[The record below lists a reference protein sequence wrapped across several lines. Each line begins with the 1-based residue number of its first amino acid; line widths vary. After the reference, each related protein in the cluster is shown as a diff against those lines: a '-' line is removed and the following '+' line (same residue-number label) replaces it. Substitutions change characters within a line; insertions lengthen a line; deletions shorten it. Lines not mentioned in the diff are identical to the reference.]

1 MGSVR
6 TVDDHVA
13 QVRSVYE
20 AINRGDHAMIAGLV
34 APGFEWHPNTGEPDS
49 RVRRDRDAMARVRD
63 VVATFGEFRTEVEEV
78 ADLGPLVAVAVR
90 HRGTPAGTTHQV
102 ERREAHLWA
111 FAGGRPVSL
120 REYPT
125 LDAALEAAADL
136 AAD

>member
-6 TVDDHVA
+6 AVDDHVA
-13 QVRSVYE
+13 QVRSVYA
-20 AINRGDHAMIAGLV
+20 AINRGDHAKIAGLV
-34 APGFEWHPNTGEPDS
+34 APGFEWHPNAGEPDS
-49 RVRRDRDAMARVRD
+49 SVRRDRDAMDRVRD
-63 VVATFGEFRTEVEEV
+63 VVAMFGEFHTDVEEV

-111 FAGGRPVSL
+111 FAEGRAVSL